1 MKAMPLYVV
10 STQNNLSMST
20 SNVSAPA
27 AVFSIAP
34 YTGPWTR
41 LQAGH
46 LLRRATFAPL
56 KAEIDQAIGLGLS
69 GTINKLF
76 ATIPLPDLPV
86 YYNYDDHP
94 TAGIGDTWVG
104 LPVAEDDNITDSNA
118 RRSSLDAWWLATL
131 ANDQISIRE
140 KMGFF
145 WHNHFG
151 IDGPGDARAIYQFI
165 TKYRDFAAG
174 DFKELVKQM
183 TVMPSMLAFLNG
195 NSSTEA
201 NPNENFAREV
211 LELFTIGKGPQVA
224 EGDYTNYTEQ
234 DVTELAR
241 SFTGWRTRGFNTRTE
256 GEEPEGYF
264 TSSRH
269 DSTNKQLSNRFGNAI
284 IVNNEENEYKDVID
298 LIFQQDEVSRF
309 ICRKLYR
316 YFVYYKLDSTIESTI
331 IEPMAQALR
340 DANYVIRPALEL
352 LLSSEHFYLSTIIGD
367 VIKSP
372 LDVIHSIYRPTDYLN
387 QGTVVDS
394 YEAARR
400 AYNSTRDIG
409 LDLRRPPSVSGWSA
423 YYQEPGFHRLWLN
436 TATLQTRTDAQIR
449 AVSRNGWFWGGVAYP
464 FNWLA
469 TIERYDNPSE
479 PNDLI
484 VEMTQEFVPQPLKPV
499 QLDALKDLLLP
510 GLEDFVWTN
519 EYFDLQ
525 ANPNDTAL
533 RTSVENRLKDMV
545 RGMLQLAEFHVH

>member
-1 MKAMPLYVV
+1 MSSLTLPAPTAVV
-10 STQNNLSMST
+10 SIS
-20 SNVSAPA
+20 
-27 AVFSIAP
+27 P

-76 ATIPLPDLPV
+76 SANPLPDLPV
-86 YYNYDDHP
+86 YYDYEDHP
-94 TAGIGDTWVG
+94 TAGIGDSWVD
-104 LPVAEDDNITDSNA
+104 LPVTEVDSIADSNA
-118 RRSSLDAWWLATL
+118 RRRSLDAWWFATL
-131 ANDQISIRE
+131 ANDHISIRE

-151 IDGPGDARAIYQFI
+151 INGPGDARAIYQFV
-165 TKYRDFAAG
+165 TKYREFATG

-195 NSSTEA
+195 NSSTES

-224 EGDYTNYTEQ
+224 DGDYTNYTEQ

-241 SFTGWRTRGFNTRTE
+241 AFTGWRTTGFNTNTE
-256 GEEPEGYF
+256 GVEPAGYF
-264 TSSRH
+264 VSSRH
-269 DSTNKQLSNRFGNAI
+269 DTTDKQLSHRFNNAV

-298 LIFQQDEVSRF
+298 LIFLQDEVSRY

-316 YFVYYKLDSTIESTI
+316 YFVYYKLDSTIETTI

-340 DANYVIRPALEL
+340 DANYVIKPALEL
-352 LLSSEHFYLSTIIGD
+352 LLSSEHFYQTTIIGD
-367 VIKSP
+367 VVKSP
-372 LDVIHSIYRPTDYLN
+372 IDVIHSIYRPTDFLN
-387 QGTVVDS
+387 QGNVVDN

-400 AYNSTRDIG
+400 AYNSTRDAG
-409 LDLRRPPSVSGWSA
+409 LELRKPPSVAGWSA

-436 TATLQTRTDAQIR
+436 TATLQNRTDVQNR
-449 AVSRNGWFWGGVAYP
+449 TLSRNGWYWGGNPHP

-469 TIERYDNPSE
+469 AIERYDNPSD

-484 VEMTQEFVPQPLKPV
+484 TEMTDEFVPQPLKPV
-499 QLDALKDLLLP
+499 QLSALKDLLLP

-525 ANPNDTAL
+525 ANPNDSAL
-533 RTSVENRLKDMV
+533 RVSIENRLKDMV
-545 RGMLQLAEFHVH
+545 RGMLQLAEFHLH